1 MKQIESEVWGRFR
14 SSFTEG
20 RMAHAYVLKDEGS
33 AVSFAKRTA
42 QLLFCKED
50 DAPCGVCHH
59 CRHVAEKKHV
69 DVLWIEPKS
78 KSRQILVDD
87 VDALISRMQ
96 QTAYGGEWKVGIIS
110 DADRMNVAAA
120 NKLLK
125 TLEEPPKQSLLL
137 LLTSSADALLPTIVS
152 RCQFIRCDEAE
163 GHQGEELEL
172 EEWVQRFPPQNSQE
186 AVNLADYYMQSLQ
199 DHLAELDD
207 VVRGEDVDKDAWE
220 AIQVQKKYQQQQ
232 KLLIQLNQWIRDLLL
247 LSYHA
252 DEASLT
258 YPEYKTL
265 LLEKSQKANA
275 HQWLA
280 MLADVERMHRCM
292 QMNLLEGQVVE
303 EIFRSMANHFSSSCS
318 RALRPST

>member
-1 MKQIESEVWGRFR
+1 MKQIESEVWSRFR
-14 SSFTEG
+14 SSFIEG

-59 CRHVAEKKHV
+59 CRHVAERKHV

-78 KSRQILVDD
+78 KSRQILVED

-152 RCQFIRCDEAE
+152 RCQFIRCDEV
-163 GHQGEELEL
+163 EELEGKELKL
-172 EEWVQRFPPQNSQE
+172 EEWVKRFPPQDSQE
-186 AVNLADYYMQSLQ
+186 AVNLADHYMQSLQ
-199 DHLAELDD
+199 NHLAKLDD
-207 VVRGEDVDKDAWE
+207 AVRGEDIDKDAWE
-220 AIQVQKKYQQQQ
+220 AIQVQKKHKQQQ
-232 KLLIQLNQWIRDLLL
+232 KLLLQLNQWIRDLLL

-252 DEASLT
+252 DETALT
-258 YPEYKTL
+258 YPVHKKL
-265 LLEKSQKANA
+265 LLEKSQKASA
-275 HQWLA
+275 YQWLA
-280 MLADVERMHRCM
+280 MLDDVEHMHRCL
-292 QMNLLEGQVVE
+292 QMNLLESQVVE
-303 EIFRSMANHFSSSCS
+303 EIFRSMAIHFSSSWS

>member
-1 MKQIESEVWGRFR
+1 
-14 SSFTEG
+14 
-20 RMAHAYVLKDEGS
+20 MAHAYVLKDEGS

-59 CRHVAEKKHV
+59 CRHVAEKRHV

-78 KSRQILVDD
+78 KSRQILVED

-163 GHQGEELEL
+163 ELEGKELKL
-172 EEWVQRFPPQNSQE
+172 EEWIQRFPPQNSQE
-186 AVNLADYYMQSLQ
+186 AINLADYYMQSLQ

-207 VVRGEDVDKDAWE
+207 AVRGEDVDKDAWE